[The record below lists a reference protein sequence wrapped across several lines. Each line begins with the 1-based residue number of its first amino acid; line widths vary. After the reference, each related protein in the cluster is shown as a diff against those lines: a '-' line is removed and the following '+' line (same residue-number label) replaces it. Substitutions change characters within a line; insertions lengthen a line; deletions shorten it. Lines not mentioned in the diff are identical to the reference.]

1 MVSFVRGQTIKTATP
16 TITVDAGLA
25 AGVHRFQLVV
35 QTDTGQASVPAMV
48 EVSVVRMV
56 VDPIRPV
63 LDSTVVNPPPGSPTL
78 TTTPTVTTNPTPT
91 GSIGGMLVRPRAA
104 PSRKPRKSRKES

>member
-48 EVSVVRMV
+48 EVSVVRLV

-63 LDSTVVNPPPGSPTL
+63 LGSTLVSPQPGSPTL
-78 TTTPTVTTNPTPT
+78 TTSPTATTTPTTT
-91 GSIGGMLVRPRAA
+91 GSIGGTLVRPRAA
-104 PSRKPRKSRKES
+104 PSRKPRKPRKES